1 MWGVADVCRFATSY
15 PKHNVYK
22 VFAVNFVLGINY
34 GEVVP
39 SAMNPALMLSIAATA
54 ALGLVIFWNILCA
67 IVGRRRQS
75 IIRRRSKLS
84 CSSTMTLSTAATP
97 TMARADGF
105 EVPSITDSSNPFFI
119 DTFQN
124 PLYGHELTDP
134 AYAAASPAEPRYE
147 PPAAT
152 DGPFQ
157 APQVDPLSSSD
168 PLANLPYLQ
177 VYQTIPK
184 EPKPSAFAKGCAR
197 GFGVLELRLGLLG
210 MSVGDATLLLVI
222 VGVNVLCL
230 LLSESINELGLP
242 TNMGY
247 LAIGN
252 GLLVVVPATRN
263 SVLATLV
270 RPSPGTFTRSLLI
283 FPTAAH
289 ARPVSRSTVPWP
301 FTGLWATSC
310 LSVSA
315 CTWCSSG
322 PRYEN
327 QS

>member
-39 SAMNPALMLSIAATA
+39 SAMNPALMLSIAAAA
-54 ALGLVIFWNILCA
+54 ALGLVIFWNLLCT

-105 EVPSITDSSNPFFI
+105 EVPSISDTSNPYFI

-124 PLYGHELTDP
+124 PLYGHELTDQ
-134 AYAAASPAEPRYE
+134 AYAAASPAE

-168 PLANLPYLQ
+168 PLANLPYLH

-184 EPKPSAFAKGCAR
+184 EPEPSAFARGYAR
-197 GFGVLELRLGLLG
+197 VFGVLELRLGLLG

-270 RPSPGTFTRSLLI
+270 RPSPGTFPHKCSLLI
-283 FPTAAH
+283 FPTRCSPQAGIPFDRAVAFH
-289 ARPVSRSTVPWP
+289 RFMGYVVFVCVSLHMVL
-301 FTGLWATSC
+301 FWAK
-310 LSVSA
+310 V
-315 CTWCSSG
+315 
-322 PRYEN
+322 
-327 QS
+327 